1 MRGLASNNLY
11 GKISSPF
18 GPQHRGSAH
27 SIEGQNR
34 GLGGFSRERRS
45 YKKIPCIEFEDLY

>member
-1 MRGLASNNLY
+1 MRGLASNKLC
-11 GKISSPF
+11 GKIPSPF

-34 GLGGFSRERRS
+34 GLGAFSGEWGR